1 MKRLLSGAAL
11 ALMMSTTAYAANEL
25 KPLQTYQADE
35 QAKMQDILAS
45 NLIGMRIYSVEENFD
60 RFNED
65 YAAKPDEEKEWDN
78 IGEVD
83 DVVLSFDGN
92 VRGVVL
98 GVGGFLGIGEKDIAI
113 PMDQLK
119 VVREQENPDDYFL
132 VVNANKQTLTDAPAY
147 DRSGMEDDMAA
158 AGDEQPMTGE
168 DVAATGPDQ
177 QMTDDQV
184 AGTDT
189 EQPMTEDQVAE
200 TDTEQPMTEDQ
211 VAETDTEQPMT
222 GDQVAETE
230 TEQPTTD
237 DQVAGTDTEQPMTG
251 EDVETA
257 ETGNQPADDQMA
269 DAGAT
274 NEPGMAVDDRPLLPR
289 ANVTREGYEEA
300 SAADLTAEDLEDAN
314 VYDANDEDIGEIE
327 TIIISDS
334 GEIEQIV
341 LEVGGFLGIGEK
353 SVAVTF
359 DELQIIRST
368 DGSDLRVYVGATEEE
383 LEAQPTY
390 EGQ

>member
-11 ALMMSTTAYAANEL
+11 ALMLSTTAYAANEL

-35 QAKMQDILAS
+35 QAQMQDILAS
-45 NLIGMRIYSVEENFD
+45 DLIGMRIYSVEENFD
-60 RFNED
+60 RFNET
-65 YAAKPDEEKEWDN
+65 YAAKPDEEKEWDD

-92 VRGVVL
+92 VQGVVL

-119 VVREQENPDDYFL
+119 VVREEGNPKDYFL
-132 VVNANKQTLTDAPAY
+132 VVNANKQTLTDAPEY
-147 DRSGMEDDMAA
+147 VRSGMKDDMAA
-158 AGDEQPMTGE
+158 AGGDQPMTGE
-168 DVAATGPDQ
+168 DVA
-177 QMTDDQV
+177 
-184 AGTDT
+184 
-189 EQPMTEDQVAE
+189 
-200 TDTEQPMTEDQ
+200 
-211 VAETDTEQPMT
+211 
-222 GDQVAETE
+222 
-230 TEQPTTD
+230 
-237 DQVAGTDTEQPMTG
+237 
-251 EDVETA
+251 TA

-274 NEPGMAVDDRPLLPR
+274 SGPGMAVDDRPLLPR

-334 GEIEQIV
+334 GEIEQVV
-341 LEVGGFLGIGEK
+341 LKIGGFLGIGEK

>member
-11 ALMMSTTAYAANEL
+11 AIMLSTTAYAANEL
-25 KPLQTYQADE
+25 QPLQTYQADE
-35 QAKMQDILAS
+35 QAKKQDILAS
-45 NLIGMRIYSVEENFD
+45 KLIGMRIYSVEENFD
-60 RFNED
+60 RFNET
-65 YAAKPDEEKEWDN
+65 YAAKPDEEKEWDD

-98 GVGGFLGIGEKDIAI
+98 GVGGFLGIGEKDVAI

-119 VVREQENPDDYFL
+119 VVREEENPNDYFL
-132 VVNANKQTLTDAPAY
+132 VVNANKQTLTDAPEY
-147 DRSGMEDDMAA
+147 ERIGMEDELAA
-158 AGDEQPMTGE
+158 AGDEQPMNGE
-168 DVAATGPDQ
+168 DVAATATDQ
-177 QMTDDQV
+177 PMTDDQV
-184 AGTDT
+184 AGTAT
-189 EQPMTEDQVAE
+189 EQPVTEDQVAE
-200 TDTEQPMTEDQ
+200 TDTD
-211 VAETDTEQPMT
+211 
-222 GDQVAETE
+222 
-230 TEQPTTD
+230 
-237 DQVAGTDTEQPMTG
+237 QPMTG
-251 EDVETA
+251 EDVATA

-274 NEPGMAVDDRPLLPR
+274 TEPGMAVDDRPLLPR
-289 ANVTREGYEEA
+289 ASVTREGYEEA

-334 GEIEQIV
+334 GEIEQVV
-341 LEVGGFLGIGEK
+341 LEIGGFLGIGEK
-353 SVAVTF
+353 AVAVTF